1 MSIKV
6 MQAVWQESQSV
17 GRARLVLLAIAD
29 HQGEIGAWPSIET
42 IAGMVNASERSVQ
55 RDIKDLIDLGE
66 LIVLWRKAPT
76 RNRYKANLYWVN
88 LPSIQHLIEDIQE
101 VTDEVQEVTNE
112 AQEVTDEAHEV
123 TAGGVLT
130 ITRTITEPL
139 PNIAHFF
146 ENFYRVYPRKVGKQ
160 DAKKAFKNALNVTS
174 VDDIMAGVIRYAN
187 DPNLP
192 IDKTWIP
199 YPATWLNKG
208 KWDDEA
214 LPERKLT
221 PEELVERAKQL
232 AAKRHEQVIVA
243 TKDILEQD
251 RIARETAD
259 APRCEHGRV
268 VAACMPC
275 IRAGKV

>member
-1 MSIKV
+1 
-6 MQAVWQESQSV
+6 MQSVWQESQST

-55 RDIKDLIDLGE
+55 RDIQELIDLGE

-76 RNRYKANLYWVN
+76 KNRYKANLYWVN
-88 LPSIQHLIEDIQE
+88 LPSVQHLID
-101 VTDEVQEVTNE
+101 DN
-112 AQEVTDEAHEV
+112 QEVTDEADEVTNEVQEVTDEAQEV

-130 ITRTITEPL
+130 ITRTITKPL
-139 PNIAHFF
+139 SNIAQMF
-146 ENFYRVYPRKVGKQ
+146 EDFYRVYPRKVGKQ
-160 DAKKAFKNALNVTS
+160 DAKKAFKKALDVAS
-174 VDDIMAGVIRYAN
+174 LDEIMAGVIRYAN

-192 IDKTWIP
+192 FDKTWIP

-208 KWDDEA
+208 KWEDEP

-221 PEELVERAKQL
+221 DEEKRAKDL
-232 AAKRHEQVIVA
+232 AALERRRAVDAEA
-243 TKDILEQD
+243 TRQILEQD

-259 APRCEHGRV
+259 APRCEHGKII
-268 VAACMPC
+268 AACMPC